1 MSTASPSEL
10 APLRAEVDRI
20 DEAIVDL
27 LGQRLRVVGEIA
39 RVKELSTAGAGGTG
53 LALRP
58 AREALIL
65 RHLVGRAGGRFPKP
79 VLVRMWREL
88 LAATTQAQGPFAVVV
103 NVPPGRPEIWD
114 LARDHFGSLTPMRRV
129 ESPGQAL
136 RELDTG
142 AFPIAVLPLPSWDDR
157 WWWSAMSD
165 NSPAVPRVA
174 ARLPF
179 AARPGLPKDVGAL
192 VLAVGL
198 PQEATGDDVTL
209 VTIETEADLGH
220 GRLRELLASF
230 APRWLASHD
239 DGTTDVRRHLVE
251 LAGFLGSDDARLAEV
266 LTPARERVLR
276 AVPLGCYARPL
287 SESELA

>member
-1 MSTASPSEL
+1 MSTARPSEL

-39 RVKELSTAGAGGTG
+39 RVKERSTAYTGGAR

-65 RHLVGRAGGRFPKP
+65 RHLVGRADGRFPKP

-88 LAATTQAQGPFAVVV
+88 LAATTQAQSPFAVVV
-103 NVPPGRPEIWD
+103 HVPPGRPEIWD

-129 ESPGQAL
+129 EYPGQAL

-142 AFPIAVLPLPSWDDR
+142 AFPIAVLPFPSGDDR
-157 WWWSAMSD
+157 WWWPAMSD
-165 NSPAVPRVA
+165 NSPAAPRVA

-179 AARPGLPKDVGAL
+179 AARPDLPKDVGAL

-209 VTIETEADLGH
+209 MAIETEGDLDRD
-220 GRLRELLASF
+220 RLRQLLESF
-230 APRWLASHD
+230 APRWLVGPDEA
-239 DGTTDVRRHLVE
+239 TADVHRHLVE
-251 LAGFLGSDDARLAEV
+251 LAGFLGSDDGRLAEV

-287 SESELA
+287 SGSELA